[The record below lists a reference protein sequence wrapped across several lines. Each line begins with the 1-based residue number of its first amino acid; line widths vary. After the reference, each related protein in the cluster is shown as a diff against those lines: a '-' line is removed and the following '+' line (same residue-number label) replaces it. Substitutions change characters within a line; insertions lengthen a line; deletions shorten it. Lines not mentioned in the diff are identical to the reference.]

1 MQLTAGNMQ
10 RPACNMQR
18 PAAAR
23 RQVQWYR
30 RLLVG
35 DAERIGK
42 ILTTNQL
49 LNIMMQM
56 IKARRRAARRFA
68 RSLSICRVE

>member
-1 MQLTAGNMQ
+1 MQQQATCNG
-10 RPACNMQR
+10 RP
-18 PAAAR
+18 PLVE
-23 RQVQWYR
+23 QVQWYR

-56 IKARRRAARRFA
+56 IKARRRAARRFT
-68 RSLSICRVE
+68 RSLSSR